1 MRRGPAEPDLLGVNA
16 RNLKTLEVDSGTFAR
31 IAPLARGIAPLVA
44 ESGVR
49 SAEDV
54 RRYRALGA
62 ALVLVG
68 EALSGGGGSRER
80 RRVRWRAHEDQALRG
95 ADRGGRASLRA
106 TRGAT
111 RSASSSPPRAG
122 GGSASRRPKAIR
134 DALPAH
140 VPLVGVF
147 LNAPLEEVE
156 RVARAVGLQAAQLH
170 GAWPA
175 ARGCPCTRRCRSSR
189 EESIEP
195 RPGPRACSS
204 TARPGDPGRTSPG
217 RSRPRRARS
226 MLGELFIGGGLTAEN
241 VAQAIAAA
249 RPSGV
254 DVASGIEGSNG
265 FKDRDR
271 VRAFVRAARRAA
283 R

>member
-1 MRRGPAEPDLLGVNA
+1 MKIKLC
-16 RNLKTLEVDSGTFAR
+16 
-31 IAPLARGIAPLVA
+31 
-44 ESGVR
+44 GVR
-49 SAEDV
+49 TVADALLCAEEGGDEIGV
-54 RRYRALGA
+54 IFA
-62 ALVLVG
+62 A
-68 EALSGGGGSRER
+68 SSR
-80 RRVRWRAHEDQALRG
+80 RRVSVEEA
-95 ADRGGRASLRA
+95 
-106 TRGAT
+106 
-111 RSASSSPPRAG
+111 
-122 GGSASRRPKAIR
+122 KAIR

-140 VPLVGVF
+140 VPLVGV
-147 LNAPLEEVE
+147 LLDAPLEEVE

-175 ARGCPCTRRCRSSR
+175 ATATLPLYAALQVVA

-195 RPGPRACSS
+195 RPGAARVLLDGPAGGSGKNFAWTLAAKARALH
-204 TARPGDPGRTSPG
+204 P
-217 RSRPRRARS
+217 
-226 MLGELFIGGGLTAEN
+226 GELFVGGGLTAEN